1 MNIED
6 QEWNKKWIYRAE
18 NWISLN
24 KIADIISSGAQDC
37 MNIKTKINKE
47 AKDESHKQS
56 CCWVREKEREREEKD
71 LQKRCVLA
79 LAASPRAEITK
90 LIIQR
95 RNWLKKKLI
104 RKKCNGLIENGGPE
118 NRKIWRG
125 EACPACS

>member
-1 MNIED
+1 MKIED
-6 QEWNKKWIYRAE
+6 WKWNKKWIYRAE

-24 KIADIISSGAQDC
+24 KIADIISSTAQDC

-47 AKDESHKQS
+47 MKDQSYKQS
-56 CCWVREKEREREEKD
+56 CCWVPERERERQTD
-71 LQKRCVLA
+71 LRKRCVLA

-95 RNWLKKKLI
+95 RNWLEEKLI
-104 RKKCNGLIENGGPE
+104 NKKCNGLIENGRPE
-118 NRKIWRG
+118 NRKISRG